1 MNDININKTSDDEK
15 NLEILE
21 FLEYFNNKIPNP
33 EMYPKSFEFY
43 VKMFKFAKGY
53 K

>member
-1 MNDININKTSDDEK
+1 MNNTSDDDK
-15 NLEILE
+15 NQEIIE
-21 FLEYFNNKIPNP
+21 FLQYFNNKVPDPDN
-33 EMYPKSFEFY
+33 YPKSFEFY